1 MNVYSEMRNKAK
13 RQKTNHHQ
21 DSIII
26 GLLLPGVVLMLLAFM
41 LLLYTISPH
50 AGRSRTFYFR
60 YALNVRNCAEFIRLD
75 NFKLLVRAFASGCV
89 PFSKELFFSSFS
101 VFACANERC
110 CSRLTGSHSFIFL
123 ISNRRSKPRHYLLM
137 FIKIFHL
144 YYNRL

>member
-101 VFACANERC
+101 VFAFYV
-110 CSRLTGSHSFIFL
+110 LTRDVVQGSLALTRSFSSFRTVAP
-123 ISNRRSKPRHYLLM
+123 NQGTTY
-137 FIKIFHL
+137 
-144 YYNRL
+144 